1 MSKKPEDLVRDD
13 PATAVSGVAVER
25 VFGRPKAGLSHVLGD
40 KPAYPPWPHSVC
52 LPEGLARGAPPPF
65 DPPLNSAPAAFSI
78 QSEGPPVDRRM
89 FSRRW
94 PITAGR
100 GPSASRLSPRSDRRA
115 AWSAVAPL
123 RRRSPRPPA
132 RTLSVPPAGV
142 ESLPQPGRKQ
152 GRSQR
157 LEHLTF
163 SGARAHACRDGG
175 PARRWLSRMGSLRSR
190 PPAPARHRD
199 PCGCGTTA
207 TTPETCVIGDVSH
220 PGAFL
225 VHNDPDVD
233 VQPWIGNGHIHGRSN
248 SACGEADR
256 TPYRMAVDPSLTDAW
271 IGAVPTSRRSGGGRL
286 GSRPSPRPQR
296 RPCRGC
302 HSRCA

>member
-1 MSKKPEDLVRDD
+1 MRASGRRDQEAEAAAAIEVWSGSPLQTHPGPGKFEVRLVSKKPEDLVRDD

-25 VFGRPKAGLSHVLGD
+25 VLGRPKAGLSHVMGD

-65 DPPLNSAPAAFSI
+65 DPPLNSAPAAFSV

-132 RTLSVPPAGV
+132 RTLSVPPARV

-152 GRSQR
+152 GRPN
-157 LEHLTF
+157 
-163 SGARAHACRDGG
+163 G
-175 PARRWLSRMGSLRSR
+175 LS
-190 PPAPARHRD
+190 
-199 PCGCGTTA
+199 T
-207 TTPETCVIGDVSH
+207 
-220 PGAFL
+220 
-225 VHNDPDVD
+225 
-233 VQPWIGNGHIHGRSN
+233 
-248 SACGEADR
+248 
-256 TPYRMAVDPSLTDAW
+256 
-271 IGAVPTSRRSGGGRL
+271 
-286 GSRPSPRPQR
+286 
-296 RPCRGC
+296 
-302 HSRCA
+302 